1 MAVEAGTLEQA
12 KDRSRIWIG
21 LGLALVAGVVAIVA
35 YAASTGGAAAVAEA
49 HEPATVTHIAGSDE
63 ARVTLA
69 QSAIKRLDVQT
80 ATVATTQIKGK
91 ARMVVPY
98 GAVIYDATGQAW
110 VYASPEPRTFVRQR
124 ITIDRIEGARVILS
138 AGLTAGSK
146 VATVGVQELYG
157 TEFDIGH

>member
-12 KDRSRIWIG
+12 KDRSRTWIG
-21 LGLALVAGVVAIVA
+21 LGLALVAGMAAIIVYAVA
-35 YAASTGGAAAVAEA
+35 TGGAATVAAA

-63 ARVTLA
+63 ARVTLTA
-69 QSAIKRLDVQT
+69 SAMKRLDVQT
-80 ATVATTQIKGK
+80 AVVAATKGK
-91 ARMVVPY
+91 AQMVVPY

-110 VYASPEPRTFVRQR
+110 VYASPAPRTFVRER
-124 ITIDRIEGARVILS
+124 ITIDRIEGARVFLS